1 MKTISSLIKVVPL
14 LLLGGTLLAQG
25 SKNALEF
32 DGNDDF
38 LQMSAPLNLGMISH
52 TVEAWVKI
60 PVVGTGGLTAGERV
74 GVLIGNFNSNQ
85 HLNYEF
91 TAGGQCRVYSNNG
104 EVNANGPRDLRDGL
118 WHHVAFVKD
127 KVANQIRIY
136 VDGILELTT
145 ATAGSDLSTSVPFRI
160 GGDNRAADGGFNF
173 HGHMDEI
180 RIWSVAKTE
189 TEIRE
194 QMCKTL
200 TGTESSL
207 TVLYHLDETTGTSI
221 TDATGSV
228 PSDMTANMTTA
239 ARVTSG
245 APLGDES
252 VYSYNANWTGISH
265 SLNSPNGNFTVD
277 GITGTLNGIHVYKVN
292 GAPINQSGIPT
303 LSTNQTYFG
312 VFTVNDP
319 ASTYSVSYDYS
330 GYADAVTNENYLG
343 LFDRTA
349 NNISPWNTASAT
361 IDAPNNLV
369 TLADTGRTEIVLGF
383 INGTCDDPVLQ
394 ATTGIT
400 GYSATINWITG
411 NASSWTIEYG
421 VSGFTPG
428 TGQTT
433 VAGNTGITING
444 LAPDTDYDFYIS
456 ADCGTI
462 GASGQVGPGTFTT
475 LYIPSAT
482 YLGPARSMKFDGDDD
497 YIQLDSPL
505 STLGN
510 SSHTFETWVKIPVVG
525 TDGLTAG
532 ERVGVLIGSYNS
544 ANSINY
550 EVSATGKMRVYW
562 NEAEV
567 DFTSGSTKD
576 LRDNNWHHLA
586 FVRDT
591 ALNKFQLYIDGNLNA
606 ETTSCGS
613 DVAVAVAH
621 RIGGDRRNSDGG
633 PSFHGEMDEI
643 RIWDVARTA
652 EEIRDYMCERLTGSE
667 DSLMLYYRLDEE
679 TGVAV
684 SDLSGNNP
692 GVMVN
697 GSNANHLISGAPIGN
712 DSEHL
717 HNAPDWTTAQ
727 VTLGSTNVGTGKLQ
741 VVSGSPY
748 GVHLYRVD
756 GTADVPSNLPL
767 VQNEDTYYGVFV
779 SENNVGSSKV
789 TFTWDYNAYSDAQTV
804 EADLALLNRKM
815 NSSPLWTVN
824 PAVVD
829 LTLNT
834 VSSDSVIIRKEFVLA
849 ANNLIACSLPAGI
862 QLTNQE
868 IDNVDISWTNGGS
881 GISNIQWGEAGFDL
895 GNGTTGSNITSNTAN
910 LSSLMQDVV
919 YEFYVQD
926 SCAGGNSPWVGPFS
940 FTGEHCLEP
949 ANVTS
954 FDVTDISA
962 SISWTGLNGSDWTIA
977 WGVQP
982 VGNPEWAIQTAAPTI
997 PATLEGLAQNTTY
1010 EYYIRSNC
1018 SIGNSAWVGPF
1029 QFHTETLGVQ
1039 ELSGESFVIFPNP
1052 NKGQFKIRSTEQI
1065 EQVHLFDNHGR
1076 EVYVTT
1082 QLLADGIQINQDSL
1096 KSGMYTVG
1104 IRTGKE
1110 IAYRK
1115 IIIE

>member
-1 MKTISSLIKVVPL
+1 MHTLFKVLPL
-14 LLLGGTLLAQG
+14 LFLGGTLLAQG

-60 PVVGTGGLTAGERV
+60 PVVGTGGLTSGERV

-91 TAGGQCRVYSNNG
+91 TAGGQARVYSNNA
-104 EVNANGPRDLRDGL
+104 EVNANGPKDLRDGL

-127 KVANQIRIY
+127 KIANQIRIY
-136 VDGILELTT
+136 VDGNIELTT
-145 ATAGSDLSTSVPFRI
+145 ATAGSDLNTSVPFRI
-160 GGDNRAADGGFNF
+160 GGDNRAADGGYNF
-173 HGHMDEI
+173 HGQMDEI

-207 TVLYHLDETTGTSI
+207 MALYHLDEAVGTNFV
-221 TDATGSV
+221 DATGSV
-228 PSDMTANMTTA
+228 SSDMSANMTIA

-252 VYSYNANWTGISH
+252 VYSYNANWSGITQ
-265 SLNSPNGNFTVD
+265 SLTSPNGNFTVD
-277 GITGTLNGIHVYKVN
+277 GMNGTLNGIHLYKVN
-292 GAPINQSGIPT
+292 GTPINQSGIPS
-303 LSTNQTYFG
+303 LNTNQTYFG

-319 ASTYSVSYDYS
+319 ASTYQISYNY
-330 GYADAVTNENYLG
+330 GGFADAVTNENYLG
-343 LFDRTA
+343 IFNRIA
-349 NNISPWNTASAT
+349 NNSNPWNTSTVT
-361 IDAPNNLV
+361 IDAANNLITV
-369 TLADTGRTEIVLGF
+369 PDTGRTEIVLGF

-394 ATTGIT
+394 ATTDIT
-400 GYSATINWITG
+400 GYNATINWATG

-433 VAGNTGITING
+433 VAGNPGITING
-444 LAPDTDYDFYIS
+444 LTPNTDYDFYIS

-462 GASGQVGPGTFTT
+462 GTSSQVGPGTFTT
-475 LYIPSAT
+475 LYIPGAT

-505 STLGN
+505 ATLGS

-525 TDGLTAG
+525 TGGLTAG

-550 EVSATGKMRVYW
+550 EVTATGKMRVFW
-562 NEAEV
+562 NAAEV
-567 DFTSGSTKD
+567 DFTSANSKD

-591 ALNKFQLYIDGNLNA
+591 ATNKFLLYVDGNLNA
-606 ETTSCGS
+606 ETTTCGT
-613 DVAVAVAH
+613 DVAVTVAH

-652 EEIRDYMCERLTGSE
+652 EEIRDYMCERLSGSE
-667 DSLMLYYRLDEE
+667 DSLMLYYRLDEG

-684 SDLSGNNP
+684 ADLTGNNP

-697 GSNANHLISGAPIGN
+697 GSNANHLISGAPLGD

-717 HNAPDWTTAQ
+717 HGAPDWSTAE
-727 VTLGSTNVGTGKLQ
+727 VTLGSTNIGTGKLRM
-741 VVSGSPY
+741 VNGSPF
-748 GVHLYRVD
+748 GIHLYRVD
-756 GTADVPSNLPL
+756 GVADAPSNLPL
-767 VQNEDTYYGVFV
+767 VQNENGYYGVFV
-779 SENNVGSSKV
+779 SENNTGSSQMQ
-789 TFTWDYNAYSDAQTV
+789 FDWDYNAYSDAQTV
-804 EADLALLNRKM
+804 EADLTLLNRRM
-815 NSSPLWTVN
+815 NSSPSWNVN
-824 PAVVD
+824 PATVNT
-829 LTLNT
+829 TLNA
-834 VSSDSVIIRKEFVLA
+834 VSSDSLIIRGEFLLA
-849 ANNLIACSLPAGI
+849 TNDLILCSLPSGI
-862 QLTNQE
+862 HMTNQE

-881 GISNIQWGEAGFDL
+881 GTSNIQWGAAGFEPGSGDFA
-895 GNGTTGSNITSNTAN
+895 SNITSETVN
-910 LSSLMQDVV
+910 LQPLTQDVI

-926 SCAGGNSPWVGPFS
+926 SCVGGNSPWVGPFS
-940 FTGEHCLEP
+940 FTGERCLEP
-949 ANVTS
+949 GNVMS
-954 FDVTDISA
+954 FDVTDVSA
-962 SISWTGLNGSDWTIA
+962 SISWSGLNGSDWTIA
-977 WGVQP
+977 WGIQP
-982 VGNPEWAIQTAAPTI
+982 IGNPEWAIQTAAPAI
-997 PATLEGLAQNTTY
+997 PATLSGLAQTTTY

-1029 QFHTETLGVQ
+1029 QFQTETLGIG
-1039 ELSGESFVIFPNP
+1039 ELSGNKLIVSPNP
-1052 NKGQFKIRSTEQI
+1052 SKGLFK
-1065 EQVHLFDNHGR
+1065 
-1076 EVYVTT
+1076 VTT
-1082 QLLADGIQINQDSL
+1082 LEDIMLIRVFDTRGGEVPITSQTMPDGIVIDCGTL
-1096 KSGMYTVG
+1096 TPGMYSLSIQTDQG
-1104 IRTGKE
+1104 MN
-1110 IAYRK
+1110 YRK